1 VAYDA
6 ERSFFLEF
14 RHRLRADTQL
24 IAEIEGALAAVHE
37 RYDTRV
43 WENRFVA
50 GGVTEQIIGSAAR
63 ALGLDIANVG
73 KHNQGYDLELPSGEG
88 LSIKAVF
95 SSTDGQI
102 RLINKLGEGTRIW
115 VDATLFPVAMVGI
128 GYADPVLVPGLTAS
142 SGDALVISG
151 RQLKAFW
158 AANTEWL
165 VDFVNV
171 PPKSSGANTSVASDV
186 VAFDVFQRFPRLMGA
201 FRPEI

>member
-1 VAYDA
+1 MAYDA
-6 ERSFFLEF
+6 ERDFFLAF
-14 RHRLRADTQL
+14 LTRLRKDAEL
-24 IAEIEGALAAVHE
+24 IEEIEGALVAVHQ

-63 ALGLDIANVG
+63 AVGLVVANVG
-73 KHNQGYDLELPSGEG
+73 KHNQGHDLELPGGEG

-102 RLINKLGEGTRIW
+102 RLINKLGAGSRVW
-115 VDATLFPVAMVGI
+115 MDATIFPMAGVGI
-128 GYADPVLVPGLTAS
+128 GYADPELVPGLTSS

-151 RQLKAFW
+151 RDLKAFW
-158 AANTEWL
+158 HGNRQWL
-165 VDFVNV
+165 MDFVQV
-171 PPKSSGANTSVASDV
+171 PPKSSGGNTSVASDV
-186 VAFDVFQRFPRLMGA
+186 VAFDVFQRFPRLMNS